1 MSKCFLKLFAAALAM
16 FVLSSVVYAQSG
28 QPAQMRRD
36 LDGIWNRGGGL
47 RTLSDPPPAMTPAGK
62 AKFEANKPSYNR
74 PSSPRAIPP
83 ALGNDPA
90 GRCDPLGL
98 VRSIFAFRPV
108 EFVTLPNRIV
118 QFFEWN
124 HVWRTIWT
132 DGRKLPTDPDL
143 TWYGYSVGHWEGD
156 TLVVDTKNYNERR
169 RWQGSSGALHVVER
183 FRRVDADRIHY
194 EFTVDDPTTWT
205 RPWSAEVPMVKTEG
219 QRYEY
224 ACHEGNH
231 DIRHILEIHRNME
244 EQAAESSRQG
254 PK

>member
-1 MSKCFLKLFAAALAM
+1 MKTRIVNSLL
-16 FVLSSVVYAQSG
+16 VLVLILVFSAVIFAQS
-28 QPAQMRRD
+28 D
-36 LDGIWNRGGGL
+36 LNGVWNRTGGL

-108 EFVTLPNRIV
+108 EFVVLPNRVI

-132 DGRKLPTDPDL
+132 DGRQLPADPDL

-156 TLVVDTKNYNERR
+156 TLVVDTIGLDDRTWLDQYGDPFTADIKVQER
-169 RWQGSSGALHVVER
+169 W
-183 FRRVDADRIHY
+183 RRVNDTI
-194 EFTVDDPTTWT
+194 ELNMTITDPATYTK
-205 RPWSAEVPMVKTEG
+205 PWVSDKIVWRKAPKQELREEVCAPIDEQFFNENLRNPAGGKTG
-219 QRYEY
+219 
-224 ACHEGNH
+224 
-231 DIRHILEIHRNME
+231 
-244 EQAAESSRQG
+244 
-254 PK
+254 K

>member
-1 MSKCFLKLFAAALAM
+1 MKTRIVNSLLVLVLILSFSAAV
-16 FVLSSVVYAQSG
+16 FAQS
-28 QPAQMRRD
+28 D
-36 LDGIWNRGGGL
+36 LNGVWNRTGGL

-108 EFVTLPNRIV
+108 EFVVLPNRVV

-132 DGRKLPTDPDL
+132 DGRQLPADPDL

-156 TLVVDTKNYNERR
+156 TLVVDTIGLDDRTWLDQYGDPFTSDIKVQER
-169 RWQGSSGALHVVER
+169 W
-183 FRRVDADRIHY
+183 RRVNDTI
-194 EFTVDDPTTWT
+194 ELNMTITDPATYSK
-205 RPWSAEVPMVKTEG
+205 PWVSDKIVWRRAPKQELREEVCAPIDEQFFNENLRNPAGGKT
-219 QRYEY
+219 
-224 ACHEGNH
+224 
-231 DIRHILEIHRNME
+231 
-244 EQAAESSRQG
+244 
-254 PK
+254 K

>member
-16 FVLSSVVYAQSG
+16 LVLSSVVYAQSG

-47 RTLSDPPPAMTPAGK
+47 RTLSDPPPPMTPAGK

-156 TLVVDTKNYNERR
+156 TLVVDTIGLDDRTWLDQYGDPFTSDIKVQER
-169 RWQGSSGALHVVER
+169 W
-183 FRRVDADRIHY
+183 RRVNNTLELNMTI
-194 EFTVDDPTTWT
+194 TDPATYTKPWVSDKVVWT
-205 RPWSAEVPMVKTEG
+205 LRTNQELREEVCAPIDE
-219 QRYEY
+219 QFFNE
-224 ACHEGNH
+224 N
-231 DIRHILEIHRNME
+231 LRNPAGGK
-244 EQAAESSRQG
+244 Q
-254 PK
+254 K

>member
-16 FVLSSVVYAQSG
+16 LVLSSVVYAQSG

-156 TLVVDTKNYNERR
+156 TLVVDTIGLDDRTWLDQYGDPFTSDIKVQER
-169 RWQGSSGALHVVER
+169 W
-183 FRRVDADRIHY
+183 RRVNNTLELNMTI
-194 EFTVDDPTTWT
+194 TDPATYTKPWVSDKIVWT
-205 RPWSAEVPMVKTEG
+205 LRTNQELREEVCAPIDE
-219 QRYEY
+219 QFFNE
-224 ACHEGNH
+224 N
-231 DIRHILEIHRNME
+231 LRNPAGGK
-244 EQAAESSRQG
+244 Q
-254 PK
+254 K

>member
-1 MSKCFLKLFAAALAM
+1 MKTRIMNSLLVS
-16 FVLSSVVYAQSG
+16 VLILVFSVVGFAQS
-28 QPAQMRRD
+28 D
-36 LDGIWNRGGGL
+36 LNGVWNRTGGL

-108 EFVTLPNRIV
+108 EFVVLPNRVV

-132 DGRKLPTDPDL
+132 DGRQLPADPDL
-143 TWYGYSVGHWEGD
+143 NWYGYSVGHWEGD
-156 TLVVDTKNYNERR
+156 TLVVDTIGLDDRTWLDQYGDPFTSDIKVQERWRRANDTIELNMTITDPATYSKPWVSDKIVWRRAPKQELREEVCAPIDEQFFNENLRNPA
-169 RWQGSSGALHVVER
+169 GG
-183 FRRVDADRIHY
+183 
-194 EFTVDDPTTWT
+194 
-205 RPWSAEVPMVKTEG
+205 KT
-219 QRYEY
+219 
-224 ACHEGNH
+224 A
-231 DIRHILEIHRNME
+231 
-244 EQAAESSRQG
+244 
-254 PK
+254 K

>member
-1 MSKCFLKLFAAALAM
+1 MRTLFVKLFAACLVVL
-16 FVLSSVVYAQSG
+16 VLSSMMYAQSG
-28 QPAQMRRD
+28 QATQVRRD
-36 LDGIWNRGGGL
+36 LDGVWNRQGGL

-156 TLVVDTKNYNERR
+156 TLVVDTIGLDDRTWLDQYGDPFTSDMKVQER
-169 RWQGSSGALHVVER
+169 W
-183 FRRVDADRIHY
+183 RRVNNTL
-194 EFTVDDPTTWT
+194 ELNMTLTDPATYTKPWVSDKVVWAL
-205 RPWSAEVPMVKTEG
+205 RPNQELREEVCAPIDE
-219 QRYEY
+219 QFFNE
-224 ACHEGNH
+224 N
-231 DIRHILEIHRNME
+231 LRNP
-244 EQAAESSRQG
+244 AG
-254 PK
+254 GKK